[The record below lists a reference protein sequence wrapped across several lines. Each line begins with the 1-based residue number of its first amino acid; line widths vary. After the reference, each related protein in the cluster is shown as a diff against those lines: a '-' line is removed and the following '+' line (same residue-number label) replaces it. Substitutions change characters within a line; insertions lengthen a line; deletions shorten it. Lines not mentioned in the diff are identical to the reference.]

1 MMNIYI
7 EELCKL
13 NLIYDIYLN
22 VKILLNIS
30 IEYWQNYIIIS
41 SKYFY

>member
-30 IEYWQNYIIIS
+30 IEYW
-41 SKYFY
+41 